1 MKKRILALL
10 PVLILCVGIAMP
22 VTAAEGGQTG
32 IEYGGKKVDGPGL
45 VFDDVLFVP
54 LRSVAESD
62 GYIVQW
68 SDADR
73 QISVRKPGQEIVL
86 KLDARKVSV
95 SGHEYFLMIKV
106 IEGRTY
112 VSQDFITENLGLRI
126 KRDKVKEIVSLTN
139 IKLNPV
145 TIKTKRMTSDIQNLS
160 LNIQYPE
167 IQGLS
172 DTDIQKK
179 FNGMFEKIALEAWER
194 GIKNG
199 NNISDEVVT
208 RHIKAETFFNYHV
221 KYNQNDILSVVF
233 QDYQYTGGAHGLT
246 MQSSYNFNLKTGEQY
261 RLSYMFRDNA
271 DYVTLI
277 SREIKS
283 QMAEKGITA
292 LLNPFNMIKPD
303 HDFYISD
310 EGIVVYFQ
318 QYELLPYAYGI
329 PEFAID
335 SSLLAGSLQADIWL
349 AE

>member
-1 MKKRILALL
+1 
-10 PVLILCVGIAMP
+10 
-22 VTAAEGGQTG
+22 
-32 IEYGGKKVDGPGL
+32 
-45 VFDDVLFVP
+45 
-54 LRSVAESD
+54 
-62 GYIVQW
+62 
-68 SDADR
+68 
-73 QISVRKPGQEIVL
+73 
-86 KLDARKVSV
+86 
-95 SGHEYFLMIKV
+95 
-106 IEGRTY
+106 
-112 VSQDFITENLGLRI
+112 
-126 KRDKVKEIVSLTN
+126 
-139 IKLNPV
+139 
-145 TIKTKRMTSDIQNLS
+145 
-160 LNIQYPE
+160 
-167 IQGLS
+167 
-172 DTDIQKK
+172 
-179 FNGMFEKIALEAWER
+179 MFEKIALEAWER